1 MVEFESC
8 MKCKHDKKTQD
19 EFPCNT
25 CVHGVSTEDFF
36 VPKIQNDRIN
46 NMSPE
51 EKAEWLFEHDR
62 ITAEKGRLSKEE
74 LLQWLKSEVKE

>member
-1 MVEFESC
+1 M
-8 MKCKHDKKTQD
+8 
-19 EFPCNT
+19 
-25 CVHGVSTEDFF
+25 GFF
-36 VPKIQNDRIN
+36 TRLGNSRLGNFLFGNEIIETQNDRIN
-46 NMSPE
+46 TMSAE